1 MWFDV
6 LYKITK
12 ASLWWLRRLGYQV
25 GSQHSRSCRGF
36 RVDNSDGKH
45 CNNAHNKKDTE
56 RRSAASIINANQLL
70 IEVWFQ
76 NRLLS
81 YFGGVV
87 FGAGGER
94 DFIAFREV
102 AGECLTALFA
112 HKLLGGDQLII
123 NFSLTF
129 ELLNVATVSFSW
141 LLSCHSVSDALLAAR
156 LAFTDGLCLFVIF
169 SFHEMKP
176 VVVVALSIL
185 TAPFLFAHLSHS
197 AIKRF
202 LLLAFTSLQKKL
214 H

>member
-1 MWFDV
+1 
-6 LYKITK
+6 
-12 ASLWWLRRLGYQV
+12 
-25 GSQHSRSCRGF
+25 
-36 RVDNSDGKH
+36 VDNSDGKH

-70 IEVWFQ
+70 IEIRFQ

-102 AGECLTALFA
+102 AGECLAALFA

-129 ELLNVATVSFSW
+129 ELLNVATVSFS
-141 LLSCHSVSDALLAAR
+141 
-156 LAFTDGLCLFVIF
+156 
-169 SFHEMKP
+169 
-176 VVVVALSIL
+176 
-185 TAPFLFAHLSHS
+185 
-197 AIKRF
+197 
-202 LLLAFTSLQKKL
+202 
-214 H
+214 